1 MQKQVKDVEL
11 EVRPCQHLRGTKYD
25 EYILRTQTRTLGG
38 VSVEFRAR
46 VVRQLFLYKPFAPLG
61 QQTPKVLEGDSDV
74 ESADEEVSVRH
85 EVPADGN
92 KKTKQAEW
100 TKVEVKAHDEAMK
113 AYAKWEVNYGGRY
126 ILSRRCRRTT
136 TNASEICDECELI
149 TKDLSFQEALR
160 RVSCMVQIHHGK
172 QS

>member
-1 MQKQVKDVEL
+1 MMQKQVKDVEL

-46 VVRQLFLYKPFAPLG
+46 VVRQLFRYKPFAPLG

-85 EVPADGN
+85 EVPADGL
-92 KKTKQAEW
+92 
-100 TKVEVKAHDEAMK
+100 
-113 AYAKWEVNYGGRY
+113 GGVGHCFAWHVRVPSFCNLF
-126 ILSRRCRRTT
+126 IF
-136 TNASEICDECELI
+136 LI
-149 TKDLSFQEALR
+149 SMNMT
-160 RVSCMVQIHHGK
+160 
-172 QS
+172 